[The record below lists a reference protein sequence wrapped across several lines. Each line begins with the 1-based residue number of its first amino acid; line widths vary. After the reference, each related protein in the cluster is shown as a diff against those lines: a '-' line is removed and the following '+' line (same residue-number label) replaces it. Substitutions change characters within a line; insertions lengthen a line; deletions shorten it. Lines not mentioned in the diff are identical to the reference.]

1 MRKEGKQ
8 ARRLDTFHNSD
19 ECKGRVQI
27 EFIYLVEGFEF
38 WMEGVCMDCEAR
50 IRSVIPIEQL
60 ILMTPNPQNKPFWSP
75 SLQKED
81 LDFLMGFKGDDDE
94 WSKKN

>member
-1 MRKEGKQ
+1 
-8 ARRLDTFHNSD
+8 
-19 ECKGRVQI
+19 
-27 EFIYLVEGFEF
+27 
-38 WMEGVCMDCEAR
+38 MDCEAR

-60 ILMTPNPQNKPFWSP
+60 ILMTPNPQNKPFWKP
-75 SLQKED
+75 SLHQED